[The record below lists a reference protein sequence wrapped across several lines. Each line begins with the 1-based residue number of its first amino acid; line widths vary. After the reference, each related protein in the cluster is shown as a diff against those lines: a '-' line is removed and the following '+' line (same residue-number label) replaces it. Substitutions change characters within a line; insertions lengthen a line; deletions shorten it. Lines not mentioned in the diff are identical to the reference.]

1 MKIALQSGQ
10 GGAQLKML
18 WQLYMDNFACGR
30 VLGCGNIMIK
40 SDVLTIKCMM
50 RQKLQRTTILRR
62 YRLNYCTN
70 HN

>member
-30 VLGCGNIMIK
+30 AVVDPEKISRGG
-40 SDVLTIKCMM
+40 
-50 RQKLQRTTILRR
+50 
-62 YRLNYCTN
+62 
-70 HN
+70 